1 MNDDYFFLFQNL
13 TTALYKKLGEG
24 EEEVKILGVDI
35 DSLLIDRAKE
45 NNTVKDNISF
55 LALDLMSDS
64 EEVMDSLRTF
74 LDGLNKTRFDLICVF
89 SVTMWIHLNHGDK
102 GLRTFINLLCSQTRF
117 LLLEPQPWKCYQT
130 AARRMRKLGK
140 PEFEKM
146 KDLEIRGPGVEQGI
160 LEMCKEEGMVVEVEF
175 GETQWNRKLL
185 LLKHAGK

>member
-1 MNDDYFFLFQNL
+1 M
-13 TTALYKKLGEG
+13 
-24 EEEVKILGVDI
+24 KILGVDI

-64 EEVMDSLRTF
+64 EEVMDSLGTF

-160 LEMCKEEGMVVEVEF
+160 IEMCKEEGMVVEVEF
-175 GETQWNRKLL
+175 GETRWNRKLL